1 MRLECLSGL
10 MGRGGV
16 LWAGVGV
23 EGAVI
28 ASGVW
33 WGGEK
38 GVSGLES
45 GLLIWVLWSLS
56 GGVMGTQGGGS

>member
-28 ASGVW
+28 ASGV
-33 WGGEK
+33 
-38 GVSGLES
+38 
-45 GLLIWVLWSLS
+45 LWS
-56 GGVMGTQGGGS
+56 GD

>member
-23 EGAVI
+23 EGAVS

-33 WGGEK
+33 GAVRRGFLDWK
-38 GVSGLES
+38 VDY
-45 GLLIWVLWSLS
+45 
-56 GGVMGTQGGGS
+56 